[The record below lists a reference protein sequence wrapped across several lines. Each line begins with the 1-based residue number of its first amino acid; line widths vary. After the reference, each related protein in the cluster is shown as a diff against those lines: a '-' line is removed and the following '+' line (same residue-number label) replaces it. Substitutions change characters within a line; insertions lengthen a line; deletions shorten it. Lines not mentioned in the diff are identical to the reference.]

1 MSKVVV
7 IGAGASGIIAA
18 LKASERHDVILV
30 DGNASIGKKI
40 LLTGNGRCNY
50 WNEDIDIK
58 NYHTDN
64 KLALDNILCK
74 KNEVLLYLKELC
86 IFPKIKNG
94 YYYPYSNQASSIRE
108 IFARA
113 IELSTVEF
121 IPNFKVNNIDKLDNI
136 FIVSSNDTQI
146 KCDKV
151 IIATGSLAYPKTG
164 TDGLGL
170 IFAESFGHTINPV
183 TPALTK
189 LISRDSLVKSCENVR
204 CDARLTLIIDDQNR
218 ESEEGELQITKN
230 GISGIVTYNIS
241 SEASRALYNNNNV
254 YVSINFLPRINDFY
268 NWFNELNE
276 AIPNKTLEEMFE
288 SLFNYKLM
296 YKILDK
302 ADLRPENR
310 WKKLTTQEKIALA
323 NAIENYKIRIVDT
336 DSFDNAQVATGGV
349 SLDEIKPTMESE
361 KIKNLYMVGELL
373 DVDGKCGGFN
383 LAFAFISGYIAGEN
397 I

>member
-1 MSKVVV
+1 MSKIVVV
-7 IGAGASGIIAA
+7 GAGASGIIAA
-18 LKASERHDVILV
+18 LKASEKHDVILV
-30 DGNASIGKKI
+30 DGNDKIGKKI

-64 KLALDNILCK
+64 KLALDNILSHGK
-74 KNEVLLYLKELC
+74 DVLLYLKKLC
-86 IFPKIKNG
+86 IFPKVKNG

-113 IELSTVEF
+113 INSSTVEF
-121 IPNFKVNNIDKLDNI
+121 IPNFKVINIDKIDNI
-136 FIVSSNDTQI
+136 FVVSSEDTQI

-164 TDGLGL
+164 SDGLGL
-170 IFAESFGHTINPV
+170 VFAESFGHTINPV

-189 LISRDSLVKSCENVR
+189 LISRDSLIKHCENVR
-204 CDARLTLIIDDQNR
+204 CDAKLTLLINGQNR
-218 ESEEGELQITKN
+218 IVEEGELQITKE

-241 SEASRALYNNNNV
+241 SEASRNLYNNNNV
-254 YVSINFLPRINDFY
+254 EVSINFLPRISDFY

-302 ADLRPENR
+302 ANLKPENK
-310 WKKLTTQEKIALA
+310 WEKLTTQEKIALS
-323 NAIENYKIRIVDT
+323 NAIENYKINIVDT
-336 DSFDNAQVATGGV
+336 DTFDNAQVATGGV

-361 KIKNLYMVGELL
+361 KIKNLYLVGEVL

-383 LAFAFISGYIAGEN
+383 LAFAFISGYIAGDN